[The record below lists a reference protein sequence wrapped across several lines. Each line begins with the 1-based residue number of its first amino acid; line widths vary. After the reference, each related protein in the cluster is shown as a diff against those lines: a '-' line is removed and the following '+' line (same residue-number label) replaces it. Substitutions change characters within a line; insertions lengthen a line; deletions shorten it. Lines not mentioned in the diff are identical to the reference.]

1 MTSQHCTGC
10 GETGHNVRACQR
22 RRAPDPLLLPARKIA
37 RDDPVIAALY
47 EHGQVCGLCRA
58 GLNRNEENYNE
69 IRVFYDLCGEGQRIV
84 KVTKF
89 ASEGP

>member
-47 EHGQVCGLCRA
+47 EHGQV
-58 GLNRNEENYNE
+58 
-69 IRVFYDLCGEGQRIV
+69 
-84 KVTKF
+84 
-89 ASEGP
+89 